1 MKKTILAILLATI
14 IGFTFGFFF
23 LKKLNTE
30 TITEVSNIK
39 SQVYAFQIGVYK
51 NKDNALKEA
60 STNNGIVILDND
72 IYRVYTAI
80 LKDATLIDNLKNY
93 YNSIGL
99 NYYLKAIN
107 VSSKTSGII
116 DNYESLL
123 KSCDSSNYNL
133 ILDSMLKEIDSSDL
147 WKNKK
152 SLKFTDG
159 FTANFQWNKSAC
171 VNKATIKDSNFNFYY
186 PYDMDS

>member
-1 MKKTILAILLATI
+1 MRKTILAILLATI

-147 WKNKK
+147 
-152 SLKFTDG
+152 
-159 FTANFQWNKSAC
+159 
-171 VNKATIKDSNFNFYY
+171 
-186 PYDMDS
+186 

>member
-1 MKKTILAILLATI
+1 MKKTIISIFLAII
-14 IGFTFGFFF
+14 VGFTFGFFF
-23 LKKLNTE
+23 LKKFNTE

-39 SQVYAFQIGVYK
+39 KQVYAFQIGVYK
-51 NKDNALKEA
+51 NKDNALNA
-60 STNNGIVILDND
+60 ANTNKGIVILDND
-72 IYRVYTAI
+72 IYRVYIAI
-80 LKDATLIDNLKNY
+80 LKDQTLIDNLKSY
-93 YNSIGL
+93 YSSIGL

-147 WKNKK
+147 
-152 SLKFTDG
+152 
-159 FTANFQWNKSAC
+159 
-171 VNKATIKDSNFNFYY
+171 
-186 PYDMDS
+186 

>member
-1 MKKTILAILLATI
+1 MKKTIISIFLAII
-14 IGFTFGFFF
+14 VGFTFGFFF
-23 LKKLNTE
+23 LKKFNTE

-147 WKNKK
+147 
-152 SLKFTDG
+152 
-159 FTANFQWNKSAC
+159 
-171 VNKATIKDSNFNFYY
+171 
-186 PYDMDS
+186 

>member
-1 MKKTILAILLATI
+1 MKKTIISIFLAII
-14 IGFTFGFFF
+14 VGFTFGFFF
-23 LKKLNTE
+23 LKKFNTE

-93 YNSIGL
+93 YNSIGF

-147 WKNKK
+147 
-152 SLKFTDG
+152 
-159 FTANFQWNKSAC
+159 
-171 VNKATIKDSNFNFYY
+171 
-186 PYDMDS
+186 

>member
-51 NKDNALKEA
+51 NKDNAIREA
-60 STNNGIVILDND
+60 NNNKGIVILDND
-72 IYRVYTAI
+72 IYRVYVAL
-80 LKDATLIDNLKNY
+80 LKDQVLINNLKSY
-93 YNSIGL
+93 YDSIGV

-107 VSSKTSGII
+107 VSSKTDNII
-116 DNYESLL
+116 DNYETLL
-123 KSCDSSNYNL
+123 NNCDSSNYSI

-147 WKNKK
+147 
-152 SLKFTDG
+152 
-159 FTANFQWNKSAC
+159 
-171 VNKATIKDSNFNFYY
+171 
-186 PYDMDS
+186 

>member
-80 LKDATLIDNLKNY
+80 LRDATLIDNLKNY

-147 WKNKK
+147 
-152 SLKFTDG
+152 
-159 FTANFQWNKSAC
+159 
-171 VNKATIKDSNFNFYY
+171 
-186 PYDMDS
+186 